1 MTDVMRVGDTTN
13 ASKKITSLELVEQ
26 INVFRAEEGNRAVLQ
41 HSDLLKVV
49 RDEFEE
55 EIGIGKI
62 SETLYKHPQ
71 NGQEYPMFELTLNQA
86 KQILVRESKFVRKAV
101 IAYIDKLE
109 KRLNEV
115 FKVPSSF
122 AEALRLAAEQQ
133 EQIEKQQTLIEEQK
147 PKAEFY
153 DDVIDSKDAIDMA
166 KVAKTLNMGIGRNN
180 LFQFLREKGILMR
193 DNTPYQLYVDN
204 QWFRCVESKF
214 MKPNG
219 DVCINIKTMVLQK
232 GLDGIRKL
240 LKDNQKK

>member
-1 MTDVMRVGDTTN
+1 MTDVMRVGDTIN
-13 ASKKITSLELVEQ
+13 ARETMSSLEIAELTGKRHADVMRDIRNITEQ
-26 INVFRAEEGNRAVLQ
+26 LGYEGERNFAL
-41 HSDLLKVV
+41 SSY
-49 RDEFEE
+49 
-55 EIGIGKI
+55 I
-62 SETLYKHPQ
+62 SEQ
-71 NGQEYPMFELTLNQA
+71 NKELPMYVLDKKGSLCLASGYDAKLRMAIINRWEELEL
-86 KQILVRESKFVRKAV
+86 ERKGN
-101 IAYIDKLE
+101 Y
-109 KRLNEV
+109 
-115 FKVPSSF
+115 KVPTSF